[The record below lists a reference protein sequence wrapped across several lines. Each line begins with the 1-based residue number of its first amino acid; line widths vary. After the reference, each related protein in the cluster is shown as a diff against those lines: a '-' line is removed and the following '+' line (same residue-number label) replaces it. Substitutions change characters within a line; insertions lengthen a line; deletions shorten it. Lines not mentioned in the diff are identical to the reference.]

1 MAGLTERIALIGGGK
16 MGEALIKALCDNDLA
31 APDQIAASDP
41 LEARRQSL
49 APLGV
54 RVAAENREVVADA
67 DLVIVAVSPAIVPI
81 VLGEIGAVRKAES
94 LICSIAAGV
103 TLDTI
108 ESHLPPGTPAIR
120 VMPNTPVQVGA
131 GAAGIARGRHATP
144 AHAELVL
151 KIFGA
156 AGHAVEVPERLMDA
170 VTGLSGSGPA
180 YVCLIVEALAD
191 GGVKM
196 GLPRDVALALATQT
210 VYGTAKLL
218 IETGKHPAQWKDM
231 VASPGGTTI
240 AGLAELERSAVRG
253 ALIDA
258 VEAAT
263 ERSRELSPKS

>member
-16 MGEALIKALCDNDLA
+16 MGEALIRALCDNDLA
-31 APDQIAASDP
+31 APEQIAASDP
-41 LEARRQSL
+41 LAARRASL

-54 RVAAENREVVADA
+54 RIAADNGDAVRDA
-67 DLVIVAVSPAIVPI
+67 DLVIVAVSPAVVPA
-81 VLGEIGAVRKAES
+81 VLNEIGPARKPES
-94 LICSIAAGV
+94 LIVSIAAGV
-103 TLDTI
+103 TLDQI
-108 ESHLPPGTPAIR
+108 ESRLPPGTPVVR

-131 GAAGIARGRHATP
+131 GAAGVARGRHATA
-144 AHAELVL
+144 AHAERVL
-151 KIFGA
+151 QIFGA
-156 AGHAVEVPERLMDA
+156 AGRAVEVPERLIDA

-180 YVCLIVEALAD
+180 YVCLVIEALAD

-196 GLPRDVALALATQT
+196 GLPRDVALTLAAQT
-210 VYGTAKLL
+210 VYGAAKLIL
-218 IETGKHPAQWKDM
+218 ETGKHPAQWKDM

-263 ERSRELSPKS
+263 LRARELSP